1 MGKKHSRKEWVLA
14 VLPKTALLTLFNLSL
29 VGVAEGGGRDDG
41 GEDVVHSLKVS
52 LEDLYL
58 GTSKKH
64 SLTWNVICSMCN
76 GKGSKSGGSI
86 KCGVCQG
93 SGMKVSIWQLGPSMI
108 QQMQRPCNECK
119 GSGETIRDKDRCP
132 QCRGEK
138 DVPENKVLEV
148 IVEKGMQNEADEAQV
163 TGDIVFVLQQKE
175 HLEFKRKGDDL
186 FVEHT
191 LSLTEALCGFKFALT
206 HLDGR
211 QLLIKSN
218 PAEVLKPVKAMG
230 TILLRPL
237 SQLTD
242 MELGE
247 REETTLHDVNME

>member
-52 LEDLYL
+52 LEDL
-58 GTSKKH
+58 
-64 SLTWNVICSMCN
+64 
-76 GKGSKSGGSI
+76 KGSKSGGSI

-148 IVEKGMQNEADEAQV
+148 IVEKGMQNE
-163 TGDIVFVLQQKE
+163 GDIVFVLQQKE

-218 PAEVLKPVKAMG
+218 PAEVLKPGK
-230 TILLRPL
+230 
-237 SQLTD
+237 
-242 MELGE
+242 
-247 REETTLHDVNME
+247 

>member
-1 MGKKHSRKEWVLA
+1 MIAMGKKHSRTEWVLA
-14 VLPKTALLTLFNLSL
+14 VLPKTTLLTLFNLSL

-93 SGMKVSIWQLGPSMI
+93 SGMKVSIRQLGPSMI

-132 QCRGEK
+132 QCKGEK

-148 IVEKGMQNEADEAQV
+148 IVEKGMQNGQKITFPGEADEA
-163 TGDIVFVLQQKE
+163 
-175 HLEFKRKGDDL
+175 
-186 FVEHT
+186 
-191 LSLTEALCGFKFALT
+191 LCCISS
-206 HLDGR
+206 
-211 QLLIKSN
+211 LLILT
-218 PAEVLKPVKAMG
+218 VL
-230 TILLRPL
+230 LF
-237 SQLTD
+237 
-242 MELGE
+242 
-247 REETTLHDVNME
+247 